1 MIVQPRFNNWAEKS
15 PSVGIH
21 RIGSNPRFDMGGSDI
36 GDAQRR
42 IRPSRL
48 ASMKANWAA
57 GKESVA
63 VKWIMNC
70 GGGDSGG
77 HKSDSDTRTSVP
89 S

>member
-1 MIVQPRFNNWAEKS
+1 
-15 PSVGIH
+15 
-21 RIGSNPRFDMGGSDI
+21 MGGSII

-63 VKWIMNC
+63 GKWMINC
-70 GGGDSGG
+70 GGDSGG
-77 HKSDSDTRTSVP
+77 HKGSSDPRTSVP

>member
-1 MIVQPRFNNWAEKS
+1 MQPRFSNWVENPS
-15 PSVGIH
+15 SVGMH
-21 RIGSNPRFDMGGSDI
+21 RIGSNPRFDIGGSAI

-63 VKWIMNC
+63 GKWIMNY
-70 GGGDSGG
+70 GGDSGG
-77 HKSDSDTRTSVP
+77 HKNGSETRTSIP